1 MSTSILNRV
10 RQLQHSRYTELGFSE
25 SNLPQMGVYGAPEH
39 RPEMLL
45 IGCVDARLDP
55 HADIGIPKGG
65 ALIYRNIAA
74 LVAGRDGGAGDRLSV
89 AAALEFAVNSMHVQK
104 IVVMGHTACGGI
116 RAFLQGDNE
125 DTHYIRD
132 YLMPLEQVRLEAVQ
146 KGETEDEQARDM
158 EKAAVM
164 FSLENLLTYDVV
176 SEAVEAGKLRLHGWL
191 LDTGNKLIWEMD
203 AATGQFRPMCNND
216 IKQ

>member
-1 MSTSILNRV
+1 MITTILNRV
-10 RQLQHSRYTELGFSE
+10 RHLQRNRYKDLGFSE
-25 SNLPQMGVYGAPEH
+25 SHTPQMGMHGAPEH
-39 RPEMLL
+39 NPEMLL

-55 HADIGIPKGG
+55 HADIGIPNGK

-89 AAALEFAVNSMHVQK
+89 AAALEFAVKRMQVQK

-125 DTHYIRD
+125 DTHYIHD
-132 YLMPLEQVRLEAVQ
+132 YLMPLEQVRLDELK
-146 KGETEDEQARDM
+146 KGVSEEEQARAM
-158 EKAAVM
+158 EKAAVL

-176 SEAVEAGKLRLHGWL
+176 SEAVAAGKLRLHGWL
-191 LDTGNKLIWEMD
+191 LDTGNKLIWERD
-203 AATGQFRPMCNND
+203 ATTGHFYP
-216 IKQ
+216 IGSKELE